1 MLARLDPRPAQ
12 IDILEY
18 TQGWMGISAVPGSG
32 KTHTLSAL
40 AAKLLVEESLEP
52 DQEVLVVTLVNSAVN
67 NFSQRIDWFIQGEG
81 LLPEIGYRVRT
92 LHGLAN
98 DILKERPD
106 LAGLSDRFQILDEQD
121 VNQILNDASLNW
133 LKSHPQFYDE
143 YLNPDLSTSQINQV
157 RRKFPEL
164 AASIAGD
171 FIRIAKDQQATPK
184 ELSNKLAGFTNP
196 PLLLQ
201 MGCDIFSDY
210 QRALSNRSAVDF
222 DDLIRLALV
231 TLQTD
236 VDFLNRLRYRWPY
249 ILEDEA
255 QDSSR
260 LQEEILSLMA
270 GSRGNWVRV
279 GDPNQAI
286 YETFTT
292 ADPHYLIDF
301 VENPQVKRTVLP
313 NSGRST
319 QSIINLANY
328 LVEWVKT
335 EHPAEELR
343 DSLFHSIIEPSPLND
358 PQPNPPDNPKGIYL
372 SRLKLSPDD
381 EISAIVKSI
390 KSWLPDHQDQTV
402 AILTPRNERGAEVV
416 ASLKKAGVEPVELL
430 RSSLSTRQTA
440 DMFSTVLRFLADP
453 ASTPKLLIAYRTL
466 RREQL
471 QDKDTAPVVHAAASL
486 LHRCARL
493 EDFLAPTPEYD
504 WLSEL
509 STEAVPP
516 DVLQELEYLRNLFIP
531 WQKATI
537 LPIDQLLL
545 TITQDL
551 FDQPTDLALA
561 HKLALVLEGMSRSR
575 PEWRLPEFSEE
586 LAAVARNERK
596 FLGFTEEDTGFDPDQ
611 HRGKVVVATIHKAKG
626 LEWDRVYL
634 MSVNN
639 YDFPSLEPYDTYF
652 SEKWFIRDQLNLEA
666 EALSQLRGLI
676 ADNPALV
683 GLEEGLAT
691 REARVAYAAERLRV
705 LYVGITRARRE
716 LTITWNTGRR
726 GDCIAAIPLL
736 ELTRYWE
743 EQQ

>member
-1 MLARLDPRPAQ
+1 MLARLNPRPAQ
-12 IDILEY
+12 VEILDY

-40 AAKLLVEESLEP
+40 AATLLAEERLEP

-81 LLPEIGYRVRT
+81 LLPDIGYRVRT

-98 DILKERPD
+98 DILRERPD
-106 LAGLSDRFQILDEQD
+106 LAGLSDRFQILDERD
-121 VNQILNDASLNW
+121 VNQILNDASINW

-143 YLNPDLSTSQINQV
+143 YLNPDVSTSQINQA
-157 RRKFPEL
+157 RRRFPQQV
-164 AASIAGD
+164 ASIAGA
-171 FIRIAKDQQATPK
+171 FIRIAKDQQSTPS
-184 ELSNKLAGFTNP
+184 ELNEKLAGLKNP

-201 MGCDIFSDY
+201 MGCEIFNDY
-210 QRALSNRSAVDF
+210 QRALSYRSAVDF
-222 DDLIRLALV
+222 DDLIRLALL
-231 TLQTD
+231 TLQSD

-260 LQEEILSLMA
+260 LQEEILSLLA
-270 GSRGNWVRV
+270 GQEGNWVRV

-301 VENPQVKRTVLP
+301 VQNPEVKRTVLP

-328 LVEWVKT
+328 LVEWVQND
-335 EHPAEELR
+335 HPAENLR
-343 DSLFHSIIEPSPLND
+343 DALFHSIIEPSPKND

-372 SRLKLSPDD
+372 SRLKLSPSD
-381 EISAIVKSI
+381 EVAAVVKSI
-390 KSWLPDHQDQTV
+390 ISWLPDHPEQTLAV
-402 AILTPRNERGAEVV
+402 LTPRNERGADVV
-416 ASLKKAGVEPVELL
+416 EALKKAGIEPVELL

-440 DMFSTVLRFLADP
+440 DLFSAVLRFLADP
-453 ASTPKLLIAYRTL
+453 ASTPKLLIAYRAL

-471 QDKDTAPVVHAAASL
+471 QDKETAPIVQAAASL

-493 EDFLAPTPEYD
+493 EDYLAPTPEHD
-504 WLSEL
+504 WLAEL
-509 STEAVPP
+509 SPEAVPQGVI
-516 DVLQELEYLRNLFIP
+516 DELELLRNLVVP
-531 WQKATI
+531 WQKATV

-545 TITQDL
+545 TITQDI
-551 FDQPTDLALA
+551 FDQSTDLALA

-575 PEWRLPEFSEE
+575 PDWRLPEFSEE

-596 FLGFTEEDTGFDPDQ
+596 FLGFTDEDTGFDPEQ

-652 SEKWFIRDQLNLEA
+652 SEKWFIRGQLNLEA

-676 ADNPALV
+676 AGNPALI

-691 REARVAYAAERLRV
+691 REARTDYAAERLRV

-743 EQQ
+743 ERQ

>member
-1 MLARLDPRPAQ
+1 MLVRLNPRPAQ
-12 IDILEY
+12 VEILNY
-18 TQGWMGISAVPGSG
+18 NHGWMGISAVPGSG

-40 AAKLLVEESLEP
+40 AATLLVDERLEP

-81 LLPEIGYRVRT
+81 LLPDIGYRVRT

-98 DILKERPD
+98 DILRERPD
-106 LAGLSDRFQILDEQD
+106 LAGLSDRFQILDERD

-143 YLNPDLSTSQINQV
+143 YLNPDVSTSQINQA
-157 RRKFPEL
+157 RGKFPQL
-164 AASIAGD
+164 VASIAGA
-171 FIRIAKDQQATPK
+171 FIRIAKDQQSTPI
-184 ELSNKLAGFTNP
+184 ELNEKLTGLKNP

-201 MGCDIFSDY
+201 MGCEIFSDY
-210 QRALSNRSAVDF
+210 QRALSYRSAVDF

-231 TLQTD
+231 ALQSD
-236 VDFLNRLRYRWPY
+236 VEFLNRLRYRWPY

-260 LQEEILSLMA
+260 LQEEILTLLA
-270 GSRGNWVRV
+270 GKEGNWVRV

-301 VENPQVKRTVLP
+301 VQNPDVKRTVLP

-328 LVEWVKT
+328 LVEWVQT
-335 EHPAEELR
+335 DHPAEDLR
-343 DSLFHSIIEPSPLND
+343 DSLFHSIIEPSPRND

-372 SRLKLSPDD
+372 SRLKLTPDD
-381 EISAIVKSI
+381 EVAAVVKSI
-390 KSWLPDHQDQTV
+390 KNWLPDHPEQTLAV
-402 AILTPRNERGAEVV
+402 LTPRNERGADVVV
-416 ASLKKAGVEPVELL
+416 ALKKAGIEPVELL

-440 DMFSTVLRFLADP
+440 DLFSAVLRFLADP
-453 ASTPKLLIAYRTL
+453 ASNSKLVAAYRAL

-471 QDKDTAPVVHAAASL
+471 QDKEAAPTVQTTASL
-486 LHRCARL
+486 LQHCARL
-493 EDFLAPTPEYD
+493 EEYLAPTPEHD
-504 WLSEL
+504 WMEEL
-509 STEAVPP
+509 STDAVPQS
-516 DVLQELEYLRNLFIP
+516 VRQELEMFRNLVVP
-531 WQKATI
+531 WQKATV

-545 TITQDL
+545 TITQDI
-551 FDQPTDLALA
+551 FDQSTDLALA

-575 PEWRLPEFSEE
+575 PDWRLPEFSEE

-596 FLGFTEEDTGFDPDQ
+596 FLGFTDEDTGFDPDQ
-611 HRGKVVVATIHKAKG
+611 HQGKVVVATIHKAKG

-652 SEKWFIRDQLNLEA
+652 SEKWFIRGKLNLEA

-676 ADNPALV
+676 AGDPAHIE
-683 GLEEGLAT
+683 LEEGLAT
-691 REARVAYAAERLRV
+691 KEARVDYAAERLRV

-716 LTITWNTGRR
+716 LTVTWNTGRR

>member
-1 MLARLDPRPAQ
+1 MLARLNPRPAQ
-12 IDILEY
+12 IEILDY

-40 AAKLLVEESLEP
+40 AATLLVEERLEP

-81 LLPEIGYRVRT
+81 LLPDIGYRVRT

-98 DILKERPD
+98 DILRERPD
-106 LAGLSDRFQILDEQD
+106 LAGLSDRFQILDERD

-143 YLNPDLSTSQINQV
+143 YLNPDISTSQINQA
-157 RRKFPEL
+157 RGKFPEL
-164 AASIAGD
+164 VASIAGA
-171 FIRIAKDQQATPK
+171 FIRIAKDQQATPI
-184 ELSNKLAGFTNP
+184 ELNDKLAGMKNP

-201 MGCDIFSDY
+201 MGCEIFSDY
-210 QRALSNRSAVDF
+210 QRALSYRSAVDF

-231 TLQTD
+231 ALQTD
-236 VDFLNRLRYRWPY
+236 GDFLNRLRYRWPY

-255 QDSSR
+255 QDLSR
-260 LQEEILSLMA
+260 LQEEILTLLA
-270 GSRGNWVRV
+270 GSQGNWVRV

-301 VENPQVKRTVLP
+301 VQNPAVKRTVLP

-328 LVEWVKT
+328 LVEWVQT

-343 DSLFHSIIEPSPLND
+343 EALFHSIIEPSPRND

-381 EISAIVKSI
+381 EVAAVVKSI
-390 KSWLPDHQDQTV
+390 KNWLPDHPDETLAV
-402 AILTPRNERGAEVV
+402 LTPRNERGADVV
-416 ASLKKAGVEPVELL
+416 GALKKAGIEPVELL

-440 DMFSTVLRFLADP
+440 DLFSAVLRFLADP
-453 ASTPKLLIAYRTL
+453 ASTPKLIAVYRAL

-471 QDKDTAPVVHAAASL
+471 ADKQTAPIFQEAASL
-486 LHRCARL
+486 LHRCGRL
-493 EDFLAPTPEYD
+493 EDYLSPTPEHD
-504 WLSEL
+504 WMADL
-509 STEAVPP
+509 STEAVPQE
-516 DVLQELEYLRNLFIP
+516 VQQELEFLRNLVIP

-545 TITQDL
+545 TITQDI

-561 HKLALVLEGMSRSR
+561 HKLALVLEGLARSR
-575 PEWRLPEFSEE
+575 PDWRLPEFSEE

-596 FLGFTEEDTGFDPDQ
+596 FLGFTEEDTGFDPEQ
-611 HRGKVVVATIHKAKG
+611 HKGKVVVATIHKAKG

-652 SEKWFIRDQLNLEA
+652 SEKWFVRGHLNLEA

-676 ADNPALV
+676 AGNPALI

-691 REARVAYAAERLRV
+691 REARVDYAAERLRV

-716 LTITWNTGRR
+716 LTVTWNTGRR

-736 ELTRYWE
+736 ELARYWE
-743 EQQ
+743 EQL